1 MEIIRSDDIQ
11 IVNTAKEDW
20 GIVLQFFEQV
30 LKLQGVNSYKVWDSI
45 DLNRLENEILNKL
58 QYKIV
63 QGDAILCIF
72 SVQFKDPYIWRSRD
86 RDDAIYLHR
95 IVVNPLFKGQKQ
107 FQKVLAWAKD
117 YARLNNLNF
126 VRMDTWAD
134 NQKIIDYYKSFGFE
148 IIEYYR
154 TTDEP
159 GLPPQNRNLDVA
171 LLEIRVS

>member
-1 MEIIRSDDIQ
+1 MDTSRKEDIQ
-11 IVNTAKEDW
+11 IVNTTKEDW
-20 GIVLQFFEQV
+20 EIVIQLFEQA

-45 DLNRLENEILNKL
+45 DLNVLEKEMLNKL

-63 QGDAILCIF
+63 RDDAILCIF

-107 FQKVLAWAKD
+107 FQKVLTWAMD
-117 YARLNNLNF
+117 FARLNNLSF
-126 VRMDTWAD
+126 IRMDTWAD
-134 NQKIIDYYKSFGFE
+134 NLKIIDYYKSFGFE
-148 IIEYYR
+148 FIEYYR
-154 TTDEP
+154 TSDEP
-159 GLPPQNRNLDVA
+159 GLPVPNRNLDVA